1 MTLKINESRTDVLM
15 QNSTVYMPDV
25 IANRPDIISGSDYYL
40 NNLSKYVSE
49 IEQCLEN
56 VKKDQ
61 ILRDKYP
68 ALQEAYD
75 AYLIIKQMVT
85 DAEA

>member
-25 IANRPDIISGSDYYL
+25 IANRSDIISSSDYYL

-56 VKKDQ
+56 AKKDQ